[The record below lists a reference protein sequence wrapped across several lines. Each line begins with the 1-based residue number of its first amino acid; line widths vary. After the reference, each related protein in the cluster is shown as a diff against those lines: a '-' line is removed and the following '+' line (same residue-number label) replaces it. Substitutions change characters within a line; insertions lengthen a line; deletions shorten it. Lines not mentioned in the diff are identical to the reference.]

1 MTSKQIAKK
10 MEEDI
15 LNRYGALIS
24 VSEFCRYAGVSRD
37 WGRVVLK
44 DCKRFGEGNRTKIFY
59 QDAVEALLKA

>member
-24 VSEFCRYAGVSRD
+24 VSEFCRYAGVSRE
-37 WGRVVLK
+37 WGRAVLR

-59 QDAVEALLKA
+59 QDAVEAILKA

>member
-37 WGRVVLK
+37 WGRAVLR

-59 QDAVEALLKA
+59 QDAVEAILKA